1 MIVEFYVEKW
11 KCNGVSGDYTTLH
24 LKIAERNLPNKVGL
38 CVVSSNLVRG
48 KFMNIILDTNAIR
61 YLFEIKHN
69 KVVQINLNKK
79 TISSSKFLEIC
90 MNAKTISVMS
100 ESYFELFFQSYK
112 STKNINDFAEI
123 YQFLNEFARNNKQE
137 LFIINQKD
145 AFYFDSEKFAKT
157 YNNKDNLF
165 LSDYLP
171 IRVENESKI
180 MCSLIY
186 GINYALFATIFDSI
200 YDVDFG
206 MDFWKKINKFIQTE
220 VSNLYKKYYID
231 LAIDIN
237 DFETEIDKMIFEVFI
252 FVNQQIKM
260 LKELSEKTEI
270 SIPDVNV
277 ENSGS
282 KYIKK
287 LFAKLNN
294 RTNVILNQLGKS
306 PQELYKYN
314 LNEYL
319 SELKSEKNFSELQIL
334 YYREICEQF
343 IQERKIRKNDIIDCS
358 IISSLNV
365 KDEIFTKY
373 KEPKFLF
380 ITFDKF
386 LFRFCRDNR
395 IMFDEEQYNSLFAG

>member
-1 MIVEFYVEKW
+1 MSLYKQ
-11 KCNGVSGDYTTLH
+11 K
-24 LKIAERNLPNKVGL
+24 
-38 CVVSSNLVRG
+38 LV
-48 KFMNIILDTNAIR
+48 
-61 YLFEIKHN
+61 
-69 KVVQINLNKK
+69 
-79 TISSSKFLEIC
+79 IC
-90 MNAKTISVMS
+90 I
-100 ESYFELFFQSYK
+100 
-112 STKNINDFAEI
+112 
-123 YQFLNEFARNNKQE
+123 
-137 LFIINQKD
+137 
-145 AFYFDSEKFAKT
+145 
-157 YNNKDNLF
+157 
-165 LSDYLP
+165 
-171 IRVENESKI
+171 
-180 MCSLIY
+180 
-186 GINYALFATIFDSI
+186 
-200 YDVDFG
+200 
-206 MDFWKKINKFIQTE
+206 
-220 VSNLYKKYYID
+220 KKYYID

-270 SIPDVNV
+270 SILDVNV

-365 KDEIFTKY
+365 NDEIFTKY

-386 LFRFCRDNR
+386 LFRFCSANR